1 MGVGLQLRSLG
12 KMGDNWDAGSVPPPF
27 ARIPLN
33 YRRIFFILLG
43 KVGLM
48 LIGLQIGNASGPL
61 EGEGIFELDDYG
73 DFKLQ
78 GKVLDQD
85 GQYLELFD
93 FALLRPFQMGI
104 WQGIP
109 AFRVKVTMTIKSL
122 DGQMEPQVH
131 KDQEAWMICENPEDV
146 EMAEVYI
153 QEEVMYK
160 T

>member
-1 MGVGLQLRSLG
+1 
-12 KMGDNWDAGSVPPPF
+12 
-27 ARIPLN
+27 
-33 YRRIFFILLG
+33 
-43 KVGLM
+43 
-48 LIGLQIGNASGPL
+48 
-61 EGEGIFELDDYG
+61 
-73 DFKLQ
+73 
-78 GKVLDQD
+78 
-85 GQYLELFD
+85 
-93 FALLRPFQMGI
+93 MGI